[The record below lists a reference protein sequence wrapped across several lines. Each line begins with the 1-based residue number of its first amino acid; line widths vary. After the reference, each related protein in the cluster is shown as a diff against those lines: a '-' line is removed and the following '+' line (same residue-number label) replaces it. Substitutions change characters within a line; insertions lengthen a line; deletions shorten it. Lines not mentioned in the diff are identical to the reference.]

1 MDAIKY
7 LDADTILDYLHNSSE
22 TYLEGLIPQSY
33 GFPTETDRSVYV
45 RLLKVPV
52 RDKAPEVYMQAIPY
66 KTFEGDSNRPIE
78 EFGKDTKFEKVGVV
92 IDSSRLWLMEPL
104 WRICTQSRQKFDDAD
119 FVSEFWD
126 AFTRKVLKEYA
137 VDAGVEKSE
146 AVKNLAKQYAILD
159 MLSKRE
165 KPVYFGCIENALQTL
180 YPVSVLGCYE
190 LGLNYACDPEG
201 FTTSLLTSLS
211 RRNFKTTSKETP
223 TGAYI
228 PKKVAAARLASKMTN
243 MFVPTKNESQKAAR
257 HLLNSHKGTV
267 CKKNIVDVTL
277 CNKSA
282 GNMQIKI
289 PLDNFLYYEPET
301 KEIFVNICDIREGER
316 EKVNR
321 YVKDCGFSVCENLVP
336 MMLVQRFEA

>member
-1 MDAIKY
+1 MDAIRY

-52 RDKAPEVYMQAIPY
+52 RDKASEVYMQAIPY

-137 VDAGVEKSE
+137 VDAGVEKKALSIQHSSAFFLRTWYNKGDKRHWKVLIPSDMPSTTTNPIWMPDVRLFL
-146 AVKNLAKQYAILD
+146 AVLLLQL
-159 MLSKRE
+159 LS
-165 KPVYFGCIENALQTL
+165 
-180 YPVSVLGCYE
+180 
-190 LGLNYACDPEG
+190 
-201 FTTSLLTSLS
+201 
-211 RRNFKTTSKETP
+211 
-223 TGAYI
+223 
-228 PKKVAAARLASKMTN
+228 
-243 MFVPTKNESQKAAR
+243 
-257 HLLNSHKGTV
+257 
-267 CKKNIVDVTL
+267 
-277 CNKSA
+277 
-282 GNMQIKI
+282 
-289 PLDNFLYYEPET
+289 
-301 KEIFVNICDIREGER
+301 
-316 EKVNR
+316 
-321 YVKDCGFSVCENLVP
+321 
-336 MMLVQRFEA
+336 

>member
-1 MDAIKY
+1 MDAIRY
-7 LDADTILDYLHNSSE
+7 LDTDTILDYLHNSSE

-52 RDKAPEVYMQAIPY
+52 RDKASEVYMQAIPY

-104 WRICTQSRQKFDDAD
+104 WRICTQSRQNFDDAD

-137 VDAGVEKSE
+137 VVAGVEKSE

-165 KPVYFGCIENALQTL
+165 KPVYFDYIENALQTL
-180 YPVSVLGCYE
+180 
-190 LGLNYACDPEG
+190 
-201 FTTSLLTSLS
+201 
-211 RRNFKTTSKETP
+211 
-223 TGAYI
+223 
-228 PKKVAAARLASKMTN
+228 
-243 MFVPTKNESQKAAR
+243 
-257 HLLNSHKGTV
+257 
-267 CKKNIVDVTL
+267 
-277 CNKSA
+277 
-282 GNMQIKI
+282 
-289 PLDNFLYYEPET
+289 
-301 KEIFVNICDIREGER
+301 
-316 EKVNR
+316 
-321 YVKDCGFSVCENLVP
+321 
-336 MMLVQRFEA
+336 